1 MVATLADH
9 SAVIVE
15 SKYMEHNHEL
25 DPEGMSTIHILQM
38 PSTCAG
44 FSFFQMLSF
53 FSFTEVQD
61 ALMRNSSRE
70 VTLNHPEMTPIR
82 VFKTVMMMN
91 PECTTMTDK

>member
-1 MVATLADH
+1 MADH

-25 DPEGMSTIHILQM
+25 DPEGTSTIHIL
-38 PSTCAG
+38 PPVLV
-44 FSFFQMLSF
+44 FFANLVF
-53 FSFTEVQD
+53 LFPFAEVQD

>member
-25 DPEGMSTIHILQM
+25 DPEGTSTIHILQM

-44 FSFFQMLSF
+44 FSLFKPSL
-53 FSFTEVQD
+53 FSFAEVQD